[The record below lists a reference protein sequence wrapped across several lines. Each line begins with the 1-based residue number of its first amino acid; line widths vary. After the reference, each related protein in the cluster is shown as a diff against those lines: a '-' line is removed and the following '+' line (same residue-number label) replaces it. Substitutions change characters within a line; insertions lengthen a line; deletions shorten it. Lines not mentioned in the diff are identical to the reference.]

1 MLSTP
6 LTEAAPTPPPHKRWT
21 REDCAVLESVGLLEP
36 QRFELIE
43 GELIQKVP
51 KTLPHMRSVMLLMKW
66 LAGLFGTTFVVQE
79 PSIDVAPED
88 NPSSEPE
95 PDVIVLAQSLLI
107 LSSKP
112 RPADIRMLVE
122 VSVSTLAF
130 DLTTKAALYARA
142 GIADYWVLD
151 VRGRRMLVHRD
162 PAEGRYRSIV
172 AYGEDEFV
180 APLAAPAAHVRVADL
195 LS

>member
-6 LTEAAPTPPPHKRWT
+6 PRAAAPDDPPHKRWT
-21 REDCAVLESVGLLEP
+21 REDCVVLESVGLLEP
-36 QRFELIE
+36 ERYELIE

-51 KTLPHMRSVMLLMKW
+51 KNLPHMRSVVLFIEW
-66 LAGLFGTTFVVQE
+66 LIGLFGARFVVPD

-95 PDVIVLAQSLLI
+95 PDVIVLTQPIVS

-112 RPADIRMLVE
+112 RPQDIRMLVE
-122 VSVSTLAF
+122 VAVSTLSF
-130 DLTTKAALYARA
+130 DLKTKASLYARA

-172 AYGEDEFV
+172 AYNEDELV
-180 APLAAPAAHVRVADL
+180 APLAAPAAQIRVGDL
-195 LS
+195 L

>member
-6 LTEAAPTPPPHKRWT
+6 LSEATSSAPPRKRWT
-21 REDCAVLESVGLLEP
+21 REECMVLESAGLLEP
-36 QRFELIE
+36 QRYELIE

-51 KTLPHMRSVMLLMKW
+51 KNLPHMRSVVLLVEW
-66 LAGLFGTTFVVQE
+66 LGGLFGMRFVVPE

-95 PDVIVLAQSLLI
+95 PDVIVLTRPVLALL
-107 LSSKP
+107 SKP
-112 RPADIRMLVE
+112 RPEDIRMLVE

-130 DLTTKAALYARA
+130 DLSTKAALYFRA

-172 AYGEDEFV
+172 AYSEDEFV
-180 APLAAPAAHVRVADL
+180 APLAAPAAQMRVRDL
-195 LS
+195 L